1 MFGNIDEIQELTV
14 TLLNSLEDAQEM
26 CDEGNEDGENDDEE
40 ETVKRHPPIGVCF
53 EDLALVCVYLCLCEH
68 L

>member
-26 CDEGNEDGENDDEE
+26 CDEGNEEGDEE
-40 ETVKRHPPIGVCF
+40 EEETAKHHPPIGVCF
-53 EDLALVCVYLCLCEH
+53 EDLALVGGYLFV
-68 L
+68 